1 MALFQA
7 TTKSIR
13 TISDLQHPEIGIGVE
28 DTPYNR
34 FYFRMAS
41 EPSKRLLFETKV
53 EPLNGGPH
61 GYMNATY
68 GISRVREGMFAFHM
82 VNDAAYNEI
91 KKTFYEH
98 EKCALIEI
106 KFFSMGDVWWTIQKR
121 SPYKEMLKVK

>member
-1 MALFQA
+1 M
-7 TTKSIR
+7 
-13 TISDLQHPEIGIGVE
+13 HPEIGIGVE

-53 EPLNGGPH
+53 EPANGPLA
-61 GYMNATY
+61 YMNATY

-106 KFFSMGDVWWTIQKR
+106 KFFSMGDIWWTIQKR